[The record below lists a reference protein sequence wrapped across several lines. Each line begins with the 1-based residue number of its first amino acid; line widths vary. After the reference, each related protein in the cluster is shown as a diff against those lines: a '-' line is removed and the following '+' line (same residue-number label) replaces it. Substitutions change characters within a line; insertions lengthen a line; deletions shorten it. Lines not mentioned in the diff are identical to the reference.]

1 MNRRDG
7 NYSFHSNHIQN
18 GATGTHGD
26 DPDAVAT
33 VHATGTHLDPDPD
46 TGVIAPAASAQNGRD
61 AVVTRISEAGVF
73 EGIFAVDTM
82 PVDGKYDDTSLN
94 SGWGGYSWMSDLDS
108 FAASGDN
115 DNMVAIGLFRGKL
128 TFPTAAGAAPVTL
141 ENPKWQKYDGFLAKF
156 NVNTHK
162 VVWATGDTIQMPTC
176 NTNTD
181 GTPMKPKN
189 KKTGEGC
196 DEPASV
202 PGSVATTS
210 EGHIIATSSYGNSG
224 RSTTNG
230 RIHLFNGNTG
240 ANVWTKDLGKG
251 NFVYGTETI
260 GTTAYV
266 AGTIDGT
273 EIDPF
278 NTGEKKNYTDAPAI
292 VAVDASAA
300 GSGAFVWSRT
310 FGQEG
315 TAISIVAD
323 PDGTHLY
330 VGGSLDQAP
339 ETSGGK
345 HTIGSA
351 CSLTGKY
358 GGFLMKLAAATGECV
373 WATDTPRIGSAST
386 RFGMRDHG
394 LDVDANGTY
403 IYTVKYDDD
412 PVVFDDNHTIPNR
425 GLNSDGFLAK
435 YSCADGVGQ
444 WVESIGGGGRD
455 YIREVVTT
463 PTGVVIVG
471 STTSQSIELGD
482 AKIVNLQHKRADGV
496 GRGQGQ
502 GGQEAAEGFPAA
514 VGGGEPVGSRLSPP
528 TLNQASTATS
538 TAAAAA
544 TGGVVLE
551 RGADGEPVLMDITD
565 DAAVAVGVQPL
576 GDITNGPPVL
586 FWKPDDGRYGAF
598 SNWAP
603 SVIKFDVGDGSFP
616 FDCGEHLFAALKA
629 VAFGDAE
636 TLAKIKVAGRH
647 PSEYKRLGRE
657 VRGFDE
663 RSWVQQR
670 EDVMRSVVAAKF
682 EQNPELGRL
691 LDGTGRAAIIEA
703 SPYDKVW
710 GAGLSAQQILH
721 GPSDLPGLNLLGK
734 ALMKVRRERRDDPRR
749 QRRERF
755 APPSEAQQQQAMQA
769 VVDARREAFRPAVLD
784 LVQRFESSPAKH
796 KVIIVGSGRPRRES
810 MQYFVEQAGAACLA
824 LDKRSDCGGVDMSR
838 ASNQSAVRAM
848 VEREIAAGRGGG
860 LGAHV
865 CQNCNT
871 WAAALYLPQ
880 DDGPPIGPYRS
891 EQVPEGRP
899 DLTAAQ
905 RQRCEEAN
913 KVLTFSLEL
922 ATLIHRNGGSVSF
935 ENGPSCADRA
945 TPQFVEIGEYN
956 TAGHFSYY
964 DMPAMR
970 EFVQASG
977 STLFTVA
984 RCVTTSH
991 EADHGYRKIYGFS
1004 ANPKAWARAVDL
1016 RALSAI
1022 PCTHASHRRMRGTD
1036 ENGVPHSRHAEEYTG
1051 PIAKGVAQM
1060 HLGGVEGDRGAQSP
1074 SQPPPAQPPAPPPP
1088 PPPSA
1093 PGASPRRSSRLQGA
1107 SSASQTQKSKT
1118 TRAGSGAA
1126 GGRAYER
1133 WLFIAPR

>member
-1 MNRRDG
+1 MRLNVNRRDG

-18 GATGTHGD
+18 GATGSHGD
-26 DPDAVAT
+26 DPDAVTT

-61 AVVTRISEAGVF
+61 AVVTKISEAGVF

-94 SGWGGYSWMSDLDS
+94 SGWGGYSWFSDLDS

-115 DNMVAIGLFRGKL
+115 DNMVAMGLFRGKL

-210 EGHIIATSSYGNSG
+210 EGHIVATSSYGNSG

-278 NTGEKKNYTDAPAI
+278 NTGKKKNYTDAPVIA
-292 VAVDASAA
+292 AVNASAA
-300 GSGAFVWSRT
+300 GSGAFEWSLT

-339 ETSGGK
+339 EAGGGK
-345 HTIGSA
+345 YTIGSA

-373 WATDTPRIGSAST
+373 WATDTPSIGSAST

-394 LDVDANGTY
+394 LDVDATGTY

-471 STTSQSIELGD
+471 ATTSQSIELGD
-482 AKIVNLQHKRADGV
+482 AKIDNLQHKRA
-496 GRGQGQ
+496 
-502 GGQEAAEGFPAA
+502 
-514 VGGGEPVGSRLSPP
+514 
-528 TLNQASTATS
+528 
-538 TAAAAA
+538 
-544 TGGVVLE
+544 GGVATARAGQSAHFAMKIHEEKTLSCIQTCTADTTTAVLKN
-551 RGADGEPVLMDITD
+551 GFCLIGSTCIADG
-565 DAAVAVGVQPL
+565 
-576 GDITNGPPVL
+576 
-586 FWKPDDGRYGAF
+586 
-598 SNWAP
+598 AP
-603 SVIKFDVGDGSFP
+603 TCIEAMYP
-616 FDCGEHLFAALKA
+616 W
-629 VAFGDAE
+629 
-636 TLAKIKVAGRH
+636 
-647 PSEYKRLGRE
+647 P
-657 VRGFDE
+657 
-663 RSWVQQR
+663 
-670 EDVMRSVVAAKF
+670 
-682 EQNPELGRL
+682 RL
-691 LDGTGRAAIIEA
+691 LAYTL
-703 SPYDKVW
+703 P
-710 GAGLSAQQILH
+710 H
-721 GPSDLPGLNLLGK
+721 GS
-734 ALMKVRRERRDDPRR
+734 VTY
-749 QRRERF
+749 Q
-755 APPSEAQQQQAMQA
+755 
-769 VVDARREAFRPAVLD
+769 
-784 LVQRFESSPAKH
+784 
-796 KVIIVGSGRPRRES
+796 
-810 MQYFVEQAGAACLA
+810 
-824 LDKRSDCGGVDMSR
+824 
-838 ASNQSAVRAM
+838 
-848 VEREIAAGRGGG
+848 
-860 LGAHV
+860 
-865 CQNCNT
+865 
-871 WAAALYLPQ
+871 LYL
-880 DDGPPIGPYRS
+880 G
-891 EQVPEGRP
+891 
-899 DLTAAQ
+899 
-905 RQRCEEAN
+905 
-913 KVLTFSLEL
+913 
-922 ATLIHRNGGSVSF
+922 
-935 ENGPSCADRA
+935 
-945 TPQFVEIGEYN
+945 
-956 TAGHFSYY
+956 
-964 DMPAMR
+964 
-970 EFVQASG
+970 
-977 STLFTVA
+977 
-984 RCVTTSH
+984 
-991 EADHGYRKIYGFS
+991 
-1004 ANPKAWARAVDL
+1004 L
-1016 RALSAI
+1016 RALALS
-1022 PCTHASHRRMRGTD
+1022 
-1036 ENGVPHSRHAEEYTG
+1036 Y
-1051 PIAKGVAQM
+1051 
-1060 HLGGVEGDRGAQSP
+1060 
-1074 SQPPPAQPPAPPPP
+1074 
-1088 PPPSA
+1088 
-1093 PGASPRRSSRLQGA
+1093 
-1107 SSASQTQKSKT
+1107 
-1118 TRAGSGAA
+1118 
-1126 GGRAYER
+1126 
-1133 WLFIAPR
+1133 IAPRETYRCPCCVLQCSG